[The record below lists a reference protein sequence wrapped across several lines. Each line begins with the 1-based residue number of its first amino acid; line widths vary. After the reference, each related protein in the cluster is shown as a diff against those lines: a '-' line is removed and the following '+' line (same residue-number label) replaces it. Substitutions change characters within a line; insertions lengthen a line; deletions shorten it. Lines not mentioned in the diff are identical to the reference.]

1 MHLRLIAEGVDS
13 AEQVTFLK
21 AHGCLA
27 AQGFYYNKPVPAEEF
42 TELLK
47 ETNYSDYRLEIAN

>member
-1 MHLRLIAEGVDS
+1 
-13 AEQVTFLK
+13 VTFLI